1 MHQTT
6 TLKKI
11 TITLA
16 HVVAWSCFFMLPW
29 FFIPRQADL
38 PNFGSPFFKI
48 LTSIYIFLVIF
59 FYLNSYFLIP
69 KLLWNKKWILYFLFI
84 IVLFIAFINIPKFI
98 IQIFD
103 IQFPEFTPNFKKI
116 PSSRRPMGRIPI
128 FSSSALFLLVFTIST
143 SIKLI
148 QQWLLSEKQK
158 SDYENEMLNSELSFL
173 KTQINPHFFFNTL
186 NNIYSLAVSK
196 SDNTAP
202 AIMKLS
208 TIMRYV
214 LSESKQEMV
223 LLEEEINFINDYIEL
238 QKVRL
243 TEKVSVDFKINGHIS
258 NKKVPQL
265 IFIPFIE
272 NAFKY
277 GVSTKENSSIS
288 ILIEADNNGI
298 HFTSSNT
305 IVTQTNEQ
313 LSGKNGIGIKNSQRR
328 LELLYKNEFNLNIQT
343 NNKVYTVTL
352 DLHNY
357 DH

>member
-1 MHQTT
+1 MHKTT

-11 TITLA
+11 TIALA
-16 HVVAWSCFFMLPW
+16 HIVAWICFLTFPW
-29 FFIPRQADL
+29 FLIPNSTGL
-38 PNFGSPFFKI
+38 PSFGSPFFKI
-48 LTSIYIFLVIF
+48 LISNYIFLIFF
-59 FYLNSYFLIP
+59 FYLNAYFLIP
-69 KLLWNKKWILYFLFI
+69 KLLFNKKWIIYFLI
-84 IVLFIAFINIPKFI
+84 IIILFIFFINLPKLI

-103 IQFPEFTPNFKKI
+103 IEFPKPSGSFRKMHTARSSFKI
-116 PSSRRPMGRIPI
+116 PIITPSV
-128 FSSSALFLLVFTIST
+128 LFLLVYTIST

-148 QQWLLSEKQK
+148 QQWLLSERQK
-158 SDYENEMLNSELSFL
+158 NEYEKEILTTELSFL

-202 AIMKLS
+202 TILKLS

-223 LLEEEINFINDYIEL
+223 PLDEEINFIKDYIEL

-243 TEKVSVDFKINGHIS
+243 TDKVSVEFTTSGNTS
-258 NKKVPQL
+258 SLKVPQL
-265 IFIPFIE
+265 LFIPFIE

-277 GVSTKENSSIS
+277 GVSTIENSSIN
-288 ILIEADNNGI
+288 IVIEIDNKGI
-298 HFTSSNT
+298 HFISTNT
-305 IVTQTNEQ
+305 IVTQTNEH

-328 LELLYKNEFNLNIQT
+328 LELLYKDAFTLDIQS
-343 NNKVYTVTL
+343 NNKLYTVKL

-357 DH
+357 DN